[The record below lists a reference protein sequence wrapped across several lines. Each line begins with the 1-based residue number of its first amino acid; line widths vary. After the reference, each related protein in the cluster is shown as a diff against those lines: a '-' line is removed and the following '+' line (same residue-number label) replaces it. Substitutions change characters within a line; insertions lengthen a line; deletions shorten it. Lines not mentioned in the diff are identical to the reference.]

1 MPGPPAATGITPRLR
16 PQDLLRRAAGDP
28 RERAAVAAGLAAG
41 AVVFLPSLLQ
51 ARGLPG
57 ACLVAL
63 VAWAAGGCGSPW
75 LRLWGAVAAGGM
87 TAVQFAVGGRLGDP
101 LDAYYTYDTNKS
113 VLGVLE
119 TPPFVSP
126 LLGLTVGFTVW
137 VFTAPSGRGM
147 PLRARFALVAYLTT
161 LAAFSAVLWITS
173 EIAEG
178 KGGSAGWDLARLEG
192 ELLYLA
198 QAAAVVI
205 GTVAWVT
212 AGRALRPVEAIRQEL
227 EDINLRSLDRR
238 VPVPKGGDELTRL
251 ALTTNAIL
259 VRLERSTELQ
269 QQFIGDAS
277 HELRSPVAAVRASL
291 ESLLAHPERV
301 DWPTAVRSALT
312 ELERLQDLSEDLLLL
327 ARLDGTAAVPRDP
340 VNLTDL
346 AHDLVEEHR
355 HLRRSHPLEIRLA
368 AWGPPA
374 CVTGSGIQLERM
386 LRNVL
391 SNACRYAEKEVEVA
405 VRTERYEGAAT
416 VRIDVRDDGPGI
428 PAADRERV
436 FERFSRLE
444 DARARKSGGAGLG
457 LAIAREIA
465 DHHGG
470 TLHFTDAP
478 RGAHA
483 VGRLPAAWP
492 GAASGR

>member
-1 MPGPPAATGITPRLR
+1 MPLSADAGATTGFRLR
-16 PQDLLRRAAGDP
+16 LLRRAAGDP
-28 RERAAVAAGLAAG
+28 RARAAVAAGCAAG
-41 AVVFLPSLLQ
+41 AVVFVPPLLQ
-51 ARGLPG
+51 IRGLPG
-57 ACLVAL
+57 VVLVAL
-63 VAWAAGGCGSPW
+63 VAWAAGGGGWPW
-75 LRLWGAVAAGGM
+75 PRLRGALAAGGM
-87 TAVQFAVGGRLGDP
+87 TAVQFAVRSRFGAP
-101 LDAYYTYDTNKS
+101 LDAYGTNKS

-126 LLGLTVGFTVW
+126 LLGITVGV
-137 VFTAPSGRGM
+137 TAWLSAGPSGRGV
-147 PLRARFALVAYLTT
+147 PLRNRFALVAYIAT
-161 LAAFSAVLWITS
+161 LFAFSAVLWITS
-173 EIAEG
+173 MMAVG
-178 KGGSAGWDLARLEG
+178 KGASDGWDSARLEV

-198 QAAAVVI
+198 QVAAVVI

-212 AGRALRPVEAIRQEL
+212 AGRALRPVDAIREEL
-227 EDINLRSLDRR
+227 EDITLRSLDRR
-238 VPVPKGGDELTRL
+238 VPVPRGGDELTRL

-301 DWPTAVRSALT
+301 DWPTAVRSALQ
-312 ELERLQDLSEDLLLL
+312 ELERLQGLSEDLLLL
-327 ARLDGTAAVPRDP
+327 ARLDGTAPLPRDP

-346 AHDLVEEHR
+346 VHDLVEEHR
-355 HLRRSHPLEIRLA
+355 HLRRSHPLEIRLGA
-368 AWGPPA
+368 SGPPA
-374 CVTGSGIQLERM
+374 RVRGSGIQVERM

-391 SNACRYAEKEVEVA
+391 GNACRYAEKEIEVA
-405 VRTERYEGAAT
+405 VRTERHDGVAT

-428 PAADRERV
+428 PATDRERV

-465 DHHGG
+465 DRHGG
-470 TLHFTDAP
+470 TLRFTDAP
-478 RGAHA
+478 QGAHA
-483 VGRLPAAWP
+483 VCRLPAAGP
-492 GAASGR
+492 RTAAGR

>member
-1 MPGPPAATGITPRLR
+1 MLFVPP
-16 PQDLLRRAAGDP
+16 LLRNG
-28 RERAAVAAGLAAG
+28 
-41 AVVFLPSLLQ
+41 
-51 ARGLPG
+51 GLPG
-57 ACLVAL
+57 VVLVAFA
-63 VAWAAGGCGSPW
+63 AWAAGGGSSPW
-75 LRLWGAVAAGGM
+75 PRLRGAVAAGGII
-87 TAVQFAVGGRLGDP
+87 AVEFAVRGSLGSP
-101 LDAYYTYDTNKS
+101 LDGYFAFGTNRS
-113 VLGVLE
+113 VLSVVE
-119 TPPFVSP
+119 TPVFAAP
-126 LLGLTVGFTVW
+126 LLGV
-137 VFTAPSGRGM
+137 TAGVAAWLFAMPHGRGV
-147 PLRARFALVAYLTT
+147 PLRARFALVAYLGT
-161 LAAFSAVLWITS
+161 LIGFCAVLVITS
-173 EIAEG
+173 KMAEVN
-178 KGGSAGWDLARLEG
+178 GGTLGWGPAEFQG

-198 QAAAVVI
+198 QATAVVI

-212 AGRALRPVEAIRQEL
+212 AGQALRPVDAIRREL
-227 EDINLRSLDRR
+227 EDITLRSLDRR
-238 VPVPKGGDELTRL
+238 VPVPRSGDELTRL

-291 ESLLAHPERV
+291 ESLLAHPEQV
-301 DWPTAVRSALT
+301 DWPTAVRSALH
-312 ELERLQDLSEDLLLL
+312 ELERLQGLSEDLLLL
-327 ARLDGTAAVPRDP
+327 ARLDGTAAVPREP

-355 HLRRSHPLEIRLA
+355 HLRRSRPLEIRLGA
-368 AWGPPA
+368 SGPPVW
-374 CVTGSGIQLERM
+374 VTGIGSQLERM

-391 SNACRYAEKEVEVA
+391 SNACRYADKEIEVA
-405 VRTERYEGAAT
+405 VGTERREGVAT
-416 VRIDVRDDGPGI
+416 VRVDVRDDGPGI

-444 DARARKSGGAGLG
+444 DARARRSGGAGLG

-483 VGRLPAAWP
+483 VGRLPAAGP
-492 GAASGR
+492 GTAAGH